1 MSVPHMALL
10 HDDVKRLTIDDVR
23 GIISLWSIFLVYFG
37 YSIMFLLGYTADK
50 YHRLRALLGLEVLA
64 NRAEPGYAPCTSDLD
79 YFYLHYPYQQVRDS
93 FERPICSVPGATFDI
108 LDRYSDDGYNSFK

>member
-1 MSVPHMALL
+1 
-10 HDDVKRLTIDDVR
+10 
-23 GIISLWSIFLVYFG
+23 
-37 YSIMFLLGYTADK
+37 MFLLGYVADK
-50 YHRLRALLGLEVLA
+50 YHRLCALLGLEVFA

-79 YFYLHYPYQQVRDS
+79 YFWLHYPYQQLRDC